1 MSAFTRAARLAR
13 NPYAVL
19 AAFIAIFWV
28 VLRLPAYADTAIGVV
43 ELIAILAMSVLV
55 VARVLR
61 RKEGTGGYS
70 QDALMPPRLRRWVL
84 DEHDGPSEPGPP
96 MSTPNRP
103 GAESRW
109 PR

>member
-1 MSAFTRAARLAR
+1 MSAFTRAARLTR

-19 AAFIAIFWV
+19 AAVVAILWV
-28 VLRLPAYADTAIGVV
+28 LLRLPAYADTAIGVV

-70 QDALMPPRLRRWVL
+70 QDALMPPRLRRWIL
-84 DEHDGPSEPGPP
+84 DERNGPSDPGSH
-96 MSTPNRP
+96 MSTPNP
-103 GAESRW
+103 AGVESRR